1 MPSTS
6 SRSHARR
13 ARTSRTLLAVALAL
27 GAAPFLARPA
37 IAQHGADVTAIR
49 DEMLGQFEN
58 SSFKMTAL
66 SEAVP
71 EELWGW
77 SPMEGT
83 MTIATVYAHIA
94 RYNFMYLA
102 DNLGIAAPAGVDWQ
116 NLETLTDKAAI
127 REALDRSIAHV
138 REAVG
143 GMAAEDLMRTTTLY
157 GRQVPG
163 WAVLVQLV
171 SHMNEH
177 VGQSVAY
184 ARMNGIVPPWSR

>member
-1 MPSTS
+1 MYRSITRPSIV
-6 SRSHARR
+6 SRAIAMSLFPG
-13 ARTSRTLLAVALAL
+13 SLLAGPALAQH
-27 GAAPFLARPA
+27 AADGTAPA
-37 IAQHGADVTAIR
+37 VR
-49 DEMLGQFEN
+49 DEMLGQFQN

-66 SEAVP
+66 SEAMPV
-71 EELWGW
+71 ELYGW

-83 MTIATVYAHIA
+83 MTVATVYAHIA

-102 DNLGIAAPAGVDWQ
+102 ENLGIPAPQGVDWQ
-116 NLETLTDKAAI
+116 NLESLTDKTAI
-127 REALDRSIAHV
+127 REALVLSVEHV
-138 REAVG
+138 REKVG
-143 GMAAEDLMRTTTLY
+143 AMTAADLARTTTLY

-177 VGQSVAY
+177 VGQAVSY